1 MKSDAVSHVLLRKQ
15 ARKGH
20 VHGGLA
26 ILIKNEIRQ
35 GVRFLQTTSSEYQW
49 FLLKKEFFGFA
60 NDIYVCCV
68 YFSPRNSTFNA
79 HCANDNDLFEQI
91 NVDMS
96 QHSKHGKI
104 LICGDLNART
114 GQNEPDFILNDDSTY
129 IPLSENYI
137 QDTNLQCRNSQ
148 DKVIDKRGRDLLDFC
163 VESQMRIL
171 NGRSFGDMQG
181 MYTSYN
187 YNGNSVVDYMIAS
200 ESLISQVLYFNV
212 SLNKPRL
219 SDHSQIGC
227 KILANFS
234 MRDESVPLLPFP
246 VKYKWSE
253 ASSGRFKDALC
264 SCSIKQKIL
273 DLENLDANS
282 STDTLIG
289 KLENIIIAT
298 ADISLRKKCKKK
310 SKKRHTPKKW
320 YDYELYNMRRK
331 LDQKGFLYAKYPCDP
346 FVRGSYYKFRKLYVK
361 LCKRKRKEYKGQ
373 IVEKL
378 EQLHENDPK
387 AYWKLLED
395 LKNEDVTNSE
405 PQISPE
411 EWVDHFSNL
420 NT

>member
-1 MKSDAVSHVLLRKQ
+1 
-15 ARKGH
+15 
-20 VHGGLA
+20 
-26 ILIKNEIRQ
+26 
-35 GVRFLQTTSSEYQW
+35 
-49 FLLKKEFFGFA
+49 
-60 NDIYVCCV
+60 
-68 YFSPRNSTFNA
+68 
-79 HCANDNDLFEQI
+79 
-91 NVDMS
+91 
-96 QHSKHGKI
+96 
-104 LICGDLNART
+104 
-114 GQNEPDFILNDDSTY
+114 
-129 IPLSENYI
+129 
-137 QDTNLQCRNSQ
+137 
-148 DKVIDKRGRDLLDFC
+148 
-163 VESQMRIL
+163 
-171 NGRSFGDMQG
+171 

-219 SDHSQIGC
+219 SDHSQISC

-234 MRDESVPLLPFP
+234 MRGESVPLLPFP

-253 ASSGRFKDALC
+253 ASSERFKDALC

-310 SKKRHTPKKW
+310 SKKRHNPKKW

-378 EQLHENDPK
+378 EQLHQKSLTKLRISAHKLEIENGRYNRKSVADRVCK
-387 AYWKLLED
+387 KCNYNKVED
-395 LKNEDVTNSE
+395 EIHFICECSLYNAERIRLFVTSAI
-405 PQISPE
+405 PQSS
-411 EWVDHFSNL
+411 VRR
-420 NT
+420 